1 MRDVWPNV
9 LGGLTE
15 ALVGGL
21 IGFLIAYFAFRLRT
35 RKVVEYNVL
44 SMPLLGFK
52 PIPERPILVSVDK
65 AILTGNEADTG
76 DFVEVDSAYGF
87 EVEVQ
92 NVGNQPIENCI
103 IEIQL
108 DEQAQII
115 EFETQPD
122 SRPGFPIT
130 TERDSTHHNVLRI
143 SPPYI
148 NAKDTVLARII
159 STGNA
164 SRDCEVDVIGLA
176 VRVRKRTELR
186 EMIWPMA
193 VMFLTMV
200 IVGIFYS
207 PQWWPSMRPVIEPL
221 VELLG
226 GKMKQSFRPALPIWL
241 QLILFL
247 PFLLAYMWFLYSLV
261 AIRQRKRELKKG
273 GWDLKPAKKS
283 TLSVL
288 FDFLSDSS
296 WKEE

>member
-21 IGFLIAYFAFRLRT
+21 IGFLIAYYAFRLRT
-35 RKVVEYNVL
+35 RKLVEYNVL

-76 DFVEVDSAYGF
+76 DLIEVDSAYGF

-148 NAKDTVLARII
+148 NAKDAVMARIV

-164 SRDCEVDVIGLA
+164 RRDCEVDVMGLA
-176 VRVRKRTELR
+176 VRVRKRAELKGV
-186 EMIWPMA
+186 IWAIAAMLLSTV
-193 VMFLTMV
+193 VMFIL
-200 IVGIFYS
+200 YS
-207 PQWWPSMRPVIEPL
+207 PAQWPSMRQVIEPL
-221 VELLG
+221 VERLG
-226 GKMKQSFRPALPIWL
+226 GTMEQALRPALPIWL

-247 PFLLAYMWFLYSLV
+247 PYLLASMWFWYSIV
-261 AIRQRKRELKKG
+261 VIKQRRRELRER

-283 TLSVL
+283 APSVL
-288 FDFLSDSS
+288 LDFFLSDVF
-296 WKEE
+296 ERE